1 MSSTHVE
8 NFATLLRA
16 LSLVEGSYKPFP
28 SNSLTSNITASSMG
42 NSHFYGS
49 EFLGAPV
56 DTTFNAT
63 PSHPAMGGTI
73 GSDAQCSV
81 VSYDSPSLANETFWS
96 FDPVAATVYRYRR
109 QQSANLG
116 SWQVLQRQPIGFLSL
131 PDRFVQENWMVPS
144 LFTCASEPRSA
155 EIDVASGWG
164 SVNNARAVLERHW
177 DSFVNQTDFD
187 YLTSIGINT
196 VRLPIG
202 YWSLGPTFVTGT
214 PFEPFAS
221 VYTNSWPRVVRAIN
235 MAAQAGIG
243 VLVDVHGA
251 TGSQNGQS
259 HSGISDGQMRL
270 FNSTMYMDKT
280 LEVCMFLTEQ
290 LQNVT
295 NVVGIEIL
303 NEPNDIPE
311 LSDFCK
317 HTLWLVLLT
326 TAQPAQT
333 RERSRL

>member
-42 NSHFYGS
+42 YSHFYGS
-49 EFLGAPV
+49 GFLGAPV

-63 PSHPAMGGTI
+63 PSYPAMGGTI

-109 QQSANLG
+109 QQSVNLG

-155 EIDVASGWG
+155 EVDVASGWG

-187 YLTSIGINT
+187 YLASIGNIPSASRSDT
-196 VRLPIG
+196 GRSVQPLSQAPLSSRLRAFTPT
-202 YWSLGPTFVTGT
+202 LGL
-214 PFEPFAS
+214 AS
-221 VYTNSWPRVVRAIN
+221 SGRSTWPRK
-235 MAAQAGIG
+235 
-243 VLVDVHGA
+243 LVSA
-251 TGSQNGQS
+251 
-259 HSGISDGQMRL
+259 
-270 FNSTMYMDKT
+270 
-280 LEVCMFLTEQ
+280 C
-290 LQNVT
+290 
-295 NVVGIEIL
+295 
-303 NEPNDIPE
+303 
-311 LSDFCK
+311 
-317 HTLWLVLLT
+317 
-326 TAQPAQT
+326 
-333 RERSRL
+333 